1 MVIEEKIIH
10 KDIHLKQII
19 DEYTFLKDK
28 YMKGIIENQDETLNE
43 NKISTNAEV
52 LVYILE
58 AVNLL
63 NEPKKG
69 DFYVTVSIENKLQST
84 STKDNSVNPV
94 WNEDFAL

>member
-10 KDIHLKQII
+10 KDIHLKQVI
-19 DEYTFLKDK
+19 DEYTYLKDK
-28 YMKGIIENQDETLNE
+28 YMKGIIENQDEILNE

-63 NEPKKG
+63 NEPKNG
-69 DFYVTVSIENKLQST
+69 EFYVTISLENKHQST
-84 STKDNSVNPV
+84 NAKNNSVNPI